1 MRYFAESAK
10 SLFLLHNYP
19 NVRGYWLSIIFL
31 ALFVAAQAQNI
42 PRIDSLKNALETATG
57 EKKFTVL
64 TDLGFEYRL
73 ATPDSTIFYCKQAYE
88 LGKSLKLKKNLSK
101 PVSFIGLASA
111 YKGDYKT
118 SFDYHQEA
126 IRIASEQKDSTQLG
140 FCYNNF
146 GRLFFEQGDLTRA
159 YNNFIKANEVFEK
172 TNEDIGKAYVARSLS
187 NLFRSQGDYVKA
199 LKMSRQAFR
208 LREKIGDPRQLISAL
223 TELGLVYGEV
233 EQKDSAN
240 LCFKLADSL
249 AYSIHD
255 VISLAEL
262 KIGWAEF
269 MSSHGDINEA
279 DTLAH
284 NAYWT
289 VVNAKNY
296 RLLPRANLLMGQVHF
311 KLGQYDKALVYL
323 KKLLTLTTEA
333 NLDLQRDAHF
343 YLSQIYE
350 KSGDDEKATLHIN
363 RYLVLKE
370 SLQSVEL
377 ARQIEKLQF
386 QLEIEKKE
394 SENEILKANSARNDA
409 IIEQQRLENIILIGV
424 AIFVS
429 VLFFVQY
436 WNSKKKREVNKKLEL
451 QYAEIQKQQ
460 QEIAAQNEKLEK
472 RNHELSDLNHEKDTL
487 MNIVAHDLKAPLNR
501 IFGLAELVEIEGNLT
516 KVQQKYM
523 GLVKDSTR
531 SGLDLIVDLL
541 DVNSLEVN
549 REPRYTIFNLSEFL
563 RDRVTTFGHYASV
576 KDIEIKLIERNID
589 DIYLDQE
596 YLARIMDNLISNA
609 VKFSPRNSLVI
620 ISAEKTNGYFVIEVK
635 DHGPGFSPGDKKHL
649 YQKFKKL
656 SARPTAGETSNGLG
670 LAIVKILV
678 DRMEGRI
685 ELDSTPGVG
694 SEFTISFPV
703 LKGVPA

>member
-1 MRYFAESAK
+1 MRGCWLFILLAF
-10 SLFLLHNYP
+10 SLATH
-19 NVRGYWLSIIFL
+19 
-31 ALFVAAQAQNI
+31 AQNVS
-42 PRIDSLKNALETATG
+42 RIDSLKTELRLASG
-57 EKKFTVL
+57 EKRFTIL
-64 TDLGFEYRL
+64 NDLGFEYRL
-73 ATPDSTIFYCKQAYE
+73 SAPDSTIYYCKQAYD
-88 LGKSLKLKKNLSK
+88 LGKSLNLKKYLSK
-101 PVSFIGLASA
+101 PLSFIGLASA

-126 IRIASEQKDSTQLG
+126 IRVASDQQDSIQLG
-140 FCYNNF
+140 YCYNNF
-146 GRLFFEQGDLTRA
+146 GRLFFEQGDLSRA
-159 YNNFIKANEVFEK
+159 YNNFIKADEIFAV
-172 TNEDIGKAYVARSLS
+172 TREDIGKAYVARSLS

-199 LKMSRQAFR
+199 LNMSRQAFK
-208 LREKIGDPRQLISAL
+208 LREKVGDKRQLISAL

-240 LCFKLADSL
+240 LCFKRADAL
-249 AYSIHD
+249 AYSIND

-262 KIGWAEF
+262 KIGWSEF
-269 MSSHGDINEA
+269 LASHGDINEA

-284 NAYWT
+284 DAYWI
-289 VVNAKNY
+289 VVNAENY
-296 RLLPRANLLMGQVHF
+296 RLLPRVNLLMGQVHY
-311 KLGQYDKALVYL
+311 KLGQYEKALPYL
-323 KKLLTLTTEA
+323 KKLLTITSEA

-350 KSGDDEKATLHIN
+350 KKGDDDRATLHIN

-409 IIEQQRLENIILIGV
+409 IIAQQRLENIILIAV
-424 AIFVS
+424 VTFVS
-429 VLFFVQY
+429 ALFFVQY
-436 WNSKKKREVNKKLEL
+436 RNSKKKREINKKLEL
-451 QYAEIQKQQ
+451 QYAEIQLQK
-460 QEIAAQNEKLEK
+460 QEIANQNEKLEK
-472 RNHELSDLNHEKDTL
+472 RNQELSELNHEKDTL

-501 IFGLAELVEIEGNLT
+501 IFGLSELVEIEGNLT
-516 KVQQKYM
+516 KGQLKYM
-523 GLVKDSTR
+523 SLIKDSTR

-563 RDRVTTFGHYASV
+563 RDRVAAFGHYASV
-576 KDIEIKLIERNID
+576 KEIEIKLVERNID

-620 ISAEKTNGYFVIEVK
+620 VSAEKTNGYFVIEVK
-635 DHGPGFSPGDKKHL
+635 DHGPGFSATDKKQL

-678 DRMEGRI
+678 DRMEGKI

-694 SEFTISFPV
+694 SEFTVSFPV
-703 LKGVPA
+703 LKGVLA

>member
-1 MRYFAESAK
+1 MRGCWLFILLTF
-10 SLFLLHNYP
+10 SLATH
-19 NVRGYWLSIIFL
+19 
-31 ALFVAAQAQNI
+31 AQNVS
-42 PRIDSLKNALETATG
+42 RIDSLKTELRLASG
-57 EKKFTVL
+57 EKRFTIL
-64 TDLGFEYRL
+64 NDLGFEYRL
-73 ATPDSTIFYCKQAYE
+73 SAPDSTIYYCKQAYD
-88 LGKSLKLKKNLSK
+88 LGKSLNLKKYLSK
-101 PVSFIGLASA
+101 PLSFIGLASA

-126 IRIASEQKDSTQLG
+126 IRVASDQQDSIQLG
-140 FCYNNF
+140 YCYNNF

-159 YNNFIKANEVFEK
+159 YNNFIKADEIFAV
-172 TNEDIGKAYVARSLS
+172 TREDIGKAYVARSLS

-199 LKMSRQAFR
+199 LNMSRRAFK
-208 LREKIGDPRQLISAL
+208 LREKIGDKRQLISAL

-240 LCFKLADSL
+240 LCFKRADAL
-249 AYSIHD
+249 AYSIND

-262 KIGWAEF
+262 KIGWSEF
-269 MSSHGDINEA
+269 LASHGDINEA

-284 NAYWT
+284 DAYWI
-289 VVNAKNY
+289 VVNAENY
-296 RLLPRANLLMGQVHF
+296 RLLPRVNLLMGQVHY
-311 KLGQYDKALVYL
+311 KLGQYEKALPYL
-323 KKLLTLTTEA
+323 KKLLTITSEA

-350 KSGDDEKATLHIN
+350 KKGDDDRATLHIN

-409 IIEQQRLENIILIGV
+409 IIAQQRLENIILIAV
-424 AIFVS
+424 VTFVS
-429 VLFFVQY
+429 ALFFVQY
-436 WNSKKKREVNKKLEL
+436 RNSKKKREINKKLEL
-451 QYAEIQKQQ
+451 QYAEIQLQK
-460 QEIAAQNEKLEK
+460 QEIANQNEKLEK
-472 RNHELSDLNHEKDTL
+472 RNQELSELNHEKDTL

-501 IFGLAELVEIEGNLT
+501 IFGLSELVEIEGNLT
-516 KVQQKYM
+516 KGQLKYM
-523 GLVKDSTR
+523 SLIKDSTR

-563 RDRVTTFGHYASV
+563 RDRVAAFGHYASV
-576 KDIEIKLIERNID
+576 KEIEIKLVEHNID

-620 ISAEKTNGYFVIEVK
+620 VSAEKTNGYFVIEVK
-635 DHGPGFSPGDKKHL
+635 DHGPGFSATDKKQL

-678 DRMEGRI
+678 DRMEGKI

-703 LKGVPA
+703 LKGVLA

>member
-1 MRYFAESAK
+1 MRGCWIFIV
-10 SLFLLHNYP
+10 LFT
-19 NVRGYWLSIIFL
+19 FL
-31 ALFVAAQAQNI
+31 YKAGAQNQL
-42 PRIDSLKNALETATG
+42 RIDSLKHQLESVQGKA
-57 EKKFTVL
+57 KFEL
-64 TDLGFEYRL
+64 LNDLGFEYRL
-73 ATPDSTIFYCKQAYE
+73 SNPDSTIFYCKQAYD
-88 LGKSLKLKKNLSK
+88 LGKSLKIKKHLSK
-101 PVSFIGLASA
+101 PISFIGLASA
-111 YKGDYKT
+111 YKGEYKT
-118 SFDYHQEA
+118 SFEYHQEA
-126 IRIASEQKDSTQLG
+126 VRIAAEQRDSIQLG
-140 FCYNNF
+140 YCYNNL
-146 GRLFFEQGDLTRA
+146 GRLFFDQGDLTRA
-159 YNNFIKANEVFEK
+159 YNNFIKAGEVFEG

-187 NLFRSQGDYVKA
+187 NLYRSQGDYSKA
-199 LKMSRQAFR
+199 LKMSRHAFQ
-208 LREKIGDPRQLISAL
+208 LREKIGDPRALISAL

-240 LCFKLADSL
+240 ICFRRADSL
-249 AYSIHD
+249 AYSIND

-269 MSSHGDINEA
+269 LSNHGDINEA

-284 NAYWT
+284 NAYWI
-289 VVNAKNY
+289 VANAKNY
-296 RLLPRANLLMGQVHF
+296 RLLPRVNLLMGQVHY
-311 KLGQYDKALVYL
+311 KLGQYDKSMVYL
-323 KKLLTLTTEA
+323 KKLLTLTSDA

-350 KSGDDEKATLHIN
+350 KAGEDEKATLHIN

-394 SENEILKANSARNDA
+394 SENEILKAHSARNDA
-409 IIEQQRLENIILIGV
+409 IIAQQRLENIILIGV
-424 AIFVS
+424 VLFVS

-436 WNSKKKREVNKKLEL
+436 RNSKRKRQTNKKLEL
-451 QYAEIQKQQ
+451 QYAEIQQQ
-460 QEIAAQNEKLEK
+460 KQEIADQNEKLEK
-472 RNHELSDLNHEKDTL
+472 RNQELSDLNHEKDTL

-501 IFGLAELVEIEGNLT
+501 IFGLTELVEMEGNIT
-516 KVQQKYM
+516 KPQQKYL
-523 GLVKDSTR
+523 GLIKDSTR

-549 REPRYTIFNLSEFL
+549 REPRYANFNLSEFL
-563 RDRVTTFGHYASV
+563 RDRVAAFGHYAAI
-576 KDIEIKLIERNID
+576 KDIEIKLIERTID

-620 ISAEKTNGYFVIEVK
+620 ISAEKTNGYYVIEVK

-678 DRMEGRI
+678 DRLDGII
-685 ELDSTPGVG
+685 ELNSTPGLG

-703 LKGVPA
+703 LKEVTA